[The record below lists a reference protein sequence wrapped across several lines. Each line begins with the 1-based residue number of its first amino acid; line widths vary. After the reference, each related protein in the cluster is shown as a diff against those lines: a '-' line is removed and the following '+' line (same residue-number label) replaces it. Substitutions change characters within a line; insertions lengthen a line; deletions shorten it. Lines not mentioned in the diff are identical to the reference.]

1 MKRKKLVKQE
11 RTSVEIKKVTLKKKK
26 NEMDNEIVVLRIYRD
41 TI

>member
-11 RTSVEIKKVTLKKKK
+11 RTSVEIKKVRLKK
-26 NEMDNEIVVLRIYRD
+26 NEMDNEVVVLRKFRD